1 MLDYTKGN
9 SWSFFEAAAHHA
21 VSHWMWSLK
30 ADVCQAASMA
40 PTPQNGFF
48 VSWEQVMA
56 FFAMAEEALKAKSA
70 ANEVHSQIRA
80 PSGASVARS
89 GCGCTIGCLPALQVL
104 RRDGEGVKEELEEKR
119 SAYIKVMLDFCQHA
133 AYLPSLIVVAAVTRV
148 SRAQT
153 SAASAVCHVLMTP
166 KQHRTC
172 SCSLY
177 TLPRC

>member
-1 MLDYTKGN
+1 
-9 SWSFFEAAAHHA
+9 
-21 VSHWMWSLK
+21 
-30 ADVCQAASMA
+30 MA

-70 ANEVHSQIRA
+70 ANEVDPRIRA
-80 PSGASVARS
+80 PSSASVARS
-89 GCGCTIGCLPALQVL
+89 DCACTIGCSPALQVL

-119 SAYIKVMLDFCQHA
+119 SAYIKVMLDHCQLA

-148 SRAQT
+148 SSVQT
-153 SAASAVCHVLMTP
+153 SAASTVCCLLMTP
-166 KQHRTC
+166 RTHHNC

-177 TLPRC
+177 TLRRC